1 MRKTIILFVAAL
13 FLTPATHGGEFKD
26 KLGVG
31 ASLGGNKL
39 FCDLHHTNIGPAFNL
54 LATYKLHPKI
64 FLMGSLGYGA
74 FNEGDHCWV
83 PPDTIT
89 INPNIIPIQ
98 LKGAYRLPA
107 LAKLSPYLHLGVE
120 VFNFLKVDERKR
132 YFDGSFLIGGGLEYP
147 LTENMG
153 LNLMGDYHFTTGD
166 NLDGSP
172 NRGAKDGY
180 FSGSVGLVYYF
191 KRPEGIAP
199 PVPEEPGKIIAK
211 AEEEEISVEELT
223 YPEEKEAPAEEDKY
237 LRYAELKSL
246 IDKLKGELE
255 KKDEE
260 INRLKLE
267 IAEKE
272 SRIRQLKEREPL
284 LEEERIREAVQ
295 ALSPEEYKRRYDQ
308 GLESFFS
315 RDYRGAL
322 RIFEELLSAN
332 PTHPLAGNCQY
343 WIGEC
348 YNGLGK
354 TSQAIDAFERVLTYR
369 KTPKKAAAL
378 LMLGICYRKIGDRAT
393 AREKFSQVIDL
404 YPNSEFAR
412 KARRYLR

>member
-1 MRKTIILFVAAL
+1 MRKTITLFVVAL
-13 FLTPATHGGEFKD
+13 FLTSATYGGEFKD

-31 ASLGGNKL
+31 AGLAGNKL

-54 LATYKLHPKI
+54 LATYKLHPKL

-74 FNEGDHCWV
+74 FNEGKHCWV

-98 LKGAYRLPA
+98 LKGAYRLPT
-107 LAKLSPYLHLGVE
+107 LAKLNPYLYLGVE
-120 VFNFLKVDERKR
+120 VFNFLKVDEGKR

-147 LTENMG
+147 LTESMG
-153 LNLMGDYHFTTGD
+153 LNLMADYHFTTGD

-172 NRGAKDGY
+172 TRGAKDGY

-191 KRPEGIAP
+191 KKPEGMAP
-199 PVPEEPGKIIAK
+199 TVSEKPSEIT
-211 AEEEEISVEELT
+211 EEEKILVEELT

-237 LRYAELKSL
+237 LKYAELKSL
-246 IDKLKGELE
+246 MDKLKAELE

-260 INRLKLE
+260 INRLRLE

-272 SRIRQLKEREPL
+272 SKIRQLQESEPL
-284 LEEERIREAVQ
+284 LEEERPRELVQ

-308 GLESFFS
+308 GLESFYS
-315 RDYRGAL
+315 KDYSGAIQ
-322 RIFEELLSAN
+322 IFEGLLSAN

-343 WIGEC
+343 WIGES

-354 TSQAIDAFERVLTYR
+354 ISQAIEAFKKVLTYR

-378 LMLGICYRKIGDRAT
+378 LMLGICYQKIGDRAT

-404 YPNSEFAR
+404 YPNSEFAS